1 MNDVKIIQ
9 YFDSRAVNLDYQAV
23 RIRAVVPEDKYLGD
37 KTMNAIR
44 IYIIIRSKNVPND
57 IDIVLYDNME
67 KFSDCESYACCLLQ
81 AYLKS
86 ENFWYAEL

>member
-23 RIRAVVPEDKYLGD
+23 RIRA
-37 KTMNAIR
+37 
-44 IYIIIRSKNVPND
+44 
-57 IDIVLYDNME
+57 VLYDNME